1 MKSISRRGLIGVI
14 AGMLGALLL
23 GPGASAGGHPAQQ
36 MQNSKRCYSVDETF
50 YKIHD
55 LKVTK
60 EIRPIEHCYF
70 DKDHPY
76 RYSVVDI
83 PVSLAVGTVRTPE
96 FAPPS
101 HWYWILLQ
109 VEKPLPTEQMACMM
123 AVADDSPDSW
133 KDCPL
138 SDRLLRADWTVW
150 SEGQVVSSGSSTTK
164 GDAEYTKDNI
174 FKFLGS
180 FPTLPGKRYVVEMK
194 FTKDGTPLNV
204 ANPHLIVTKMGDE

>member
-14 AGMLGALLL
+14 AGTLGALLL

-96 FAPPS
+96 FA
-101 HWYWILLQ
+101 
-109 VEKPLPTEQMACMM
+109 
-123 AVADDSPDSW
+123 PDSW